1 MITFSDNIERKP
13 YLGSTEIAEVWLGN
27 IKIYPDNVE
36 PPTPSGYENQY
47 LTFEALADDTTF
59 TFTPL
64 NNNVVKYSLNNG
76 RTWVEGNS
84 VQVGNGNKVLVK
96 GELIPLI
103 DTNNNIYGIGT
114 FSSSANFN
122 VEGNIMSLLFGDNF
136 TGKTDLTGYDYAF
149 EDLFLHAYNMI
160 NAKNL
165 VLPAK
170 TLSKEC
176 YFSMFMNCYRL
187 VTTPKLPATTLADS
201 CYHHMF
207 NNCESL
213 VNAPE
218 LPATTLASRCYNGMF
233 DGCTSLTTAP
243 ELPATTL
250 ADYCYYG
257 MFSGCT
263 SLVNAQSILPATTL
277 ADYCYEGMFMSCT
290 SLTTAPELPAI
301 SLSSHCYWFMF
312 DNCHS
317 LNYIKAMFTTT
328 PSKSYTDSWVYGVA
342 STGTFVKNTAATW
355 DVRDDYG
362 IPTGWRVET
371 ASA

>member
-64 NNNVVKYSLNNG
+64 NNNVVKYSIDNG

-84 VQVGNGNKVLVK
+84 IQVGNGNKILVK

-136 TGKTDLTGYDYAF
+136 SGKTDLTGYDYAF

-176 YFSMFMNCYRL
+176 YFGMFMNCYRL
-187 VTTPKLPATTLADS
+187 VTTPKLPATTLTES
-201 CYHHMF
+201 CYQHMF

-218 LPATTLASRCYNGMF
+218 LPATTLASQCYNGMF

-250 ADYCYYG
+250 ADYCYFG

-277 ADYCYEGMFMSCT
+277 ADYCYEGMFISCT

-301 SLSSHCYWFMF
+301 SLSQHCYWFMF
-312 DNCHS
+312 QNCHN

-328 PSKSYTDSWVYGVA
+328 PSTTYTDSWVSGVA
-342 STGTFVKNTAATW
+342 ATGTFVKNSAAEW
-355 DVRDDYG
+355 NVSGIHG
-362 IPTGWRVET
+362 IPEGWRIET